1 MYFPLLS
8 LHGWG
13 ERLGEGRRHNC
24 AVMPYNKYRISLLNC
39 ADNQEIVCQK
49 EQTAQE
55 SSALP
60 ETQAEL
66 MQYARH
72 AREGAPD

>member
-24 AVMPYNKYRISLLNC
+24 AVMPYINIFVKGQGLLQFFFEKKLLLDCACCILLLDVNKKPPYKAKLSIMD
-39 ADNQEIVCQK
+39 A
-49 EQTAQE
+49 
-55 SSALP
+55 
-60 ETQAEL
+60 
-66 MQYARH
+66 
-72 AREGAPD
+72 